1 MFAPAPLEIT
11 TAATPREVRAFIDVP
26 WRLYDAAPHAC
37 WVPPLRLAVK
47 DALDARRNP
56 FYDAAARELFVAR
69 RGGRPVGRVAAIE
82 NRAHNRF
89 HGDRVGFFGFFEVAD
104 DEEAA
109 AGLLDAAS
117 AWLAARGLTSAR
129 GPVSPSTNHECG
141 LLVDGFEH
149 HPMFMTP
156 WNPPHY
162 ARLLETLGF
171 GVAKELL
178 GWRLPIGEP
187 GFALPAGY
195 AEQAAR
201 ARAEVGLTFRDVD
214 LRHFDREVAVLWDVY
229 NAAWERNW
237 GFVPMTR
244 REFEHLARDLKPLA
258 DPRFA
263 FVAEV
268 HGAPAGF
275 ALALLDYNQLLK
287 RIPSGRLL
295 PAGLFTLL
303 AGRRGLRTGRVMALG
318 VKREHRT
325 RSVFALFAHELVA
338 RGRAA
343 GATGAE
349 ASWVLEDNHLM
360 NRPLRAMGGTPYR
373 RWRLYERATAAA
385 AAPGAAAAA

>member
-1 MFAPAPLEIT
+1 MSQPALRIDPAT
-11 TAATPREVRAFIDVP
+11 TPREVRAFIDVP
-26 WRLYDAAPHAC
+26 WRLYDAARHPQ
-37 WVPPLRLAVK
+37 WVPPLRIAVK

-56 FYDAAARELFVAR
+56 FYEDAARELFVAR
-69 RGGRPVGRVAAIE
+69 RGDRVVGRVAAIE

-89 HGDRVGFFGFFEVAD
+89 HADRVGFFGFFEVAD
-104 DEEAA
+104 DPEAA
-109 AGLLDAAS
+109 AGLLDAAGT
-117 AWLAARGLTSAR
+117 WLAARGLTSAR

-149 HPMFMTP
+149 FPMFMTP
-156 WNPPHY
+156 WNPPYY
-162 ARLLETLGF
+162 ARLMDDLGF
-171 GVAKELL
+171 AAAKDLL
-178 GWRLPIGEP
+178 GWSLPIGDP
-187 GFALPAGY
+187 GFALPAPY
-195 AEQAAR
+195 AEHAER
-201 ARAEVGLTFRDVD
+201 ARAEEGLTFRDVD
-214 LRHFDREVAVLWDVY
+214 LKHLDREVDVLWDVY

-258 DPRFA
+258 DQRFA

-275 ALALLDYNQLLK
+275 ALALLDYNRLLK

-295 PAGLFTLL
+295 PLGLFTLL
-303 AGRRGLRTGRVMALG
+303 AGRRGLRSGRVMALG

-325 RSVFALFAHELVA
+325 RSVFALFAHELVR

-343 GATGAE
+343 GVTGAE

-360 NRPLRAMGGTPYR
+360 NRPMRAMGGTPYR
-373 RWRLYERATAAA
+373 RWRLYERPTAAGAAPA
-385 AAPGAAAAA
+385 AA

>member
-1 MFAPAPLEIT
+1 MSHQAPLRIDTAT
-11 TAATPREVRAFIDVP
+11 TAREVRAFIDVP
-26 WRLYDAAPHAC
+26 WRLYDAAPDPH
-37 WVPPLRLAVK
+37 WVPPLRIAVK
-47 DALDARRNP
+47 DALDVRRNP
-56 FYDAAARELFVAR
+56 FYEAAARELFVAR

-104 DEEAA
+104 DLEAA
-109 AGLLDAAS
+109 AALLDAAS
-117 AWLAARGLTSAR
+117 AWLGGRGLTSAR

-141 LLVDGFEH
+141 LLVEGFEH

-156 WNPPHY
+156 WNPPYY
-162 ARLLETLGF
+162 ARLMGELGF

-187 GFALPAGY
+187 GFALPALY
-195 AEQAAR
+195 ADHAAR
-201 ARAEVGLTFRDVD
+201 ARAERGLTLRDVD
-214 LRHFDREVAVLWDVY
+214 LKHLGREVDVLWDVY

-258 DPRFA
+258 DQRFA

-268 HGAPAGF
+268 DGAPAGF
-275 ALALLDYNQLLK
+275 ALALLDYNVLLK

-303 AGRRGLRTGRVMALG
+303 AGRRGLRSARVMALG

-325 RSVFALFAHELVA
+325 RSVFALFAHELVR

-343 GATGAE
+343 GMVGAE
-349 ASWVLEDNHLM
+349 ASWVLDDNHLM
-360 NRPLRAMGGTPYR
+360 NRPMRAMGGTPYR
-373 RWRLYERATAAA
+373 RWRLYERAVAARALPAAA
-385 AAPGAAAAA
+385 AAA

>member
-1 MFAPAPLEIT
+1 
-11 TAATPREVRAFIDVP
+11 V
-26 WRLYDAAPHAC
+26 
-37 WVPPLRLAVK
+37 
-47 DALDARRNP
+47 
-56 FYDAAARELFVAR
+56 
-69 RGGRPVGRVAAIE
+69 
-82 NRAHNRF
+82 
-89 HGDRVGFFGFFEVAD
+89 
-104 DEEAA
+104 
-109 AGLLDAAS
+109 
-117 AWLAARGLTSAR
+117 
-129 GPVSPSTNHECG
+129 
-141 LLVDGFEH
+141 
-149 HPMFMTP
+149 
-156 WNPPHY
+156 
-162 ARLLETLGF
+162 
-171 GVAKELL
+171 
-178 GWRLPIGEP
+178 PIGEP
-187 GFALPAGY
+187 GFALPSAY

-201 ARAEVGLTFRDVD
+201 ARAEAGLTFRDVD
-214 LRHFDREVAVLWDVY
+214 LRHFDREVDVLWDVY

-258 DPRFA
+258 DSRFA

-268 HGAPAGF
+268 DGAPAGF
-275 ALALLDYNQLLK
+275 ALALLDYNVLLK

-303 AGRRGLRTGRVMALG
+303 VGRRGLRSGRVMALG

-343 GATGAE
+343 GTTGAE

-385 AAPGAAAAA
+385 APGAAAAA